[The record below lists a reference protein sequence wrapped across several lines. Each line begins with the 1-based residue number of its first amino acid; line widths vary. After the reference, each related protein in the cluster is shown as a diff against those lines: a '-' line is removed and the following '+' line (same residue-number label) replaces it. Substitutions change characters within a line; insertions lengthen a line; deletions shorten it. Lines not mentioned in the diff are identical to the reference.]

1 MHIRVY
7 GVQADE
13 MSAYEEAKV
22 RYGFTFEFEA
32 VPLSEKNA
40 GDVKDCDALIL
51 LTNCIVNEPVA
62 KVLASAG
69 VKYLACRSAGS
80 DHVDYSAVVRY
91 GMKCCHVPAYAPEAI
106 SEHTIMLALEV
117 LRHAKSSYQKVA
129 SGDFTLKGLKGRQRC
144 YSGRAGDRAHWPCH
158 NVPAERLRDKGVRVG
173 SLPQC

>member
-13 MSAYEEAKV
+13 MSTYEEAKV

-32 VPLSEKNA
+32 VPLSEKTA

-69 VKYLACRSAGS
+69 VKYLACRSTS
-80 DHVDYSAVVRY
+80 SASMMV
-91 GMKCCHVPAYAPEAI
+91 C
-106 SEHTIMLALEV
+106 SEM
-117 LRHAKSSYQKVA
+117 A
-129 SGDFTLKGLKGRQRC
+129 SG
-144 YSGRAGDRAHWPCH
+144 A
-158 NVPAERLRDKGVRVG
+158 
-173 SLPQC
+173 

>member
-13 MSAYEEAKV
+13 MSTYEEAKV

-32 VPLSEKNA
+32 VPLSEKTA

-69 VKYLACRSAGS
+69 VPLRPFLSTLS
-80 DHVDYSAVVRY
+80 
-91 GMKCCHVPAYAPEAI
+91 CCHLRYCGMPRVPI
-106 SEHTIMLALEV
+106 
-117 LRHAKSSYQKVA
+117 R
-129 SGDFTLKGLKGRQRC
+129 R
-144 YSGRAGDRAHWPCH
+144 
-158 NVPAERLRDKGVRVG
+158 
-173 SLPQC
+173 